1 MSTEVVQSYASAF
14 CEMAK
19 EQNKVARFVEE
30 VAMLVP
36 IFKEKDVIAFFKSPV
51 FTAQDKEAAITAALG
66 TSTMDQTMSDFI
78 KLLAK
83 NGRLHLFPEI
93 IEQFKDSCTGER
105 GIRGEIT
112 TSEEMSATE
121 KSNVQKAIEKKLGKT
136 LLADFKVDKSLS
148 AGVEAKVGSYVIE
161 DSLKSK
167 LQKMGES
174 LKRSSN

>member
-1 MSTEVVQSYASAF
+1 MSTQVVQSYASAF
-14 CEMAK
+14 CEMAQ

-36 IFKEKDVIAFFKSPV
+36 MFKEPEVKAFFKSPV
-51 FTAQDKEAAITAALG
+51 FSAQDKEAAVTTALG
-66 TSTMDQTMSDFI
+66 TSQMDPVMADFL

-93 IEQFKDSCTGER
+93 IEQFKDSCTGEQ
-105 GIRGEIT
+105 GVRGEIT
-112 TSEEMSATE
+112 TSEEMSAAE
-121 KSNVQKAIEKKLGKT
+121 KSSIQKAIEKKLGKT
-136 LLADFKVDKSLS
+136 VLADFKVDKSIRG
-148 AGVEAKVGSYVIE
+148 GVEAKVGSYVIE

-167 LQKMGES
+167 LQKMGEA